1 MLPRFVLVGSPSW
14 FASAG
19 CSYPGIMLGPCAL
32 RTARTRISRIFST
45 QPVQFLH
52 CSGTRLIATNKE
64 LLIKLR
70 KKTGYSFTN
79 CKKALENF
87 NSDLQQAEAWLH
99 EQAHKE
105 GWSKASK
112 LQGRKTTEGLI
123 GLLQDGNSAVLVEV
137 NCETDFVARN
147 VKFQQLVQQTAT
159 VTLEHCRSKLVTTT
173 DYAKSSLMAEE
184 INQLKT
190 PVDSR
195 TLADQLALAI
205 GNLGENMAIRRA
217 AWVAAPSDWYIGT
230 YVHGQLPADSPSL
243 TKMVFGKYGAL
254 VIYRALEQ
262 NCKVNV
268 SEVGRRLGQ
277 HIVGMTPLTVG
288 SIDDPPGDDS
298 ETKMLAQP
306 FLLDPGTTVGQ
317 FLHTNGVSVL
327 DFVRYECGEVT
338 EVAESV

>member
-1 MLPRFVLVGSPSW
+1 MAVL
-14 FASAG
+14 
-19 CSYPGIMLGPCAL
+19 CAL
-32 RTARTRISRIFST
+32 RTARIFST
-45 QPVQFLH
+45 QPAQVLLSTQPAQFLH
-52 CSGTRLIATNKE
+52 SSGARLIAADKE
-64 LLIKLR
+64 LLVKLR

-79 CKKALENF
+79 CKKALEKF

-112 LQGRKTTEGLI
+112 LQDRKTKEGLI

-147 VKFQQLVQQTAT
+147 VKFQQLVQQAAVAT
-159 VTLEHCRSKLVTTT
+159 MEHCRSKQANTI

-184 INQLKT
+184 IKQLKT
-190 PVDSR
+190 SLDSHA
-195 TLADQLALAI
+195 LADQLALAI

-217 AWVAAPSDWYIGT
+217 AWVAVPSDWHIGT
-230 YVHGQLPADSPSL
+230 YVHRELSADNTSL
-243 TKMVFGKYGAL
+243 AKMMFGKYGAL

-262 NCKVNV
+262 NPKVNL
-268 SEVGRRLGQ
+268 SELGRRLGQ
-277 HIVGMTPLTVG
+277 HIVGMMPQSVG
-288 SIDDPPGDDS
+288 SMDDPPGDDS

-317 FLHTNGVSVL
+317 FLQRSGVSVL
-327 DFVRYECGEVT
+327 DFVRYECGEVAK
-338 EVAESV
+338 VAESI